1 MKQMS
6 DKKNTRGTSVI
17 TKNTQE
23 LRTKKDEKQDRN
35 FYIKCA
41 IVVIALLVAFVL
53 CFLYSNQDIRKGLTA
68 VTVDGEKFSATDLDY
83 YYATVLNQYSAY
95 FSYLGVDASQS
106 LDAQQYSEDQSWAD
120 YLRSEAVTALTQV
133 ASMYH
138 EAMDNGY
145 EISDELQQQIDDYSA
160 SIDEYCQSNSITREQ
175 YLQTQYGAKM
185 TDEIFMKH
193 LTMVFVSSDYASDYQ
208 NNHEYSD
215 EEISTYYDEHKQDID
230 LANYEVLTVNADYT
244 GIEGTT
250 EGSADETPEYT
261 DAQTKQA
268 MEAAK
273 ETANAFLDRVNSG
286 EKLSDIGD

>member
-1 MKQMS
+1 
-6 DKKNTRGTSVI
+6 
-17 TKNTQE
+17 
-23 LRTKKDEKQDRN
+23 
-35 FYIKCA
+35 
-41 IVVIALLVAFVL
+41 
-53 CFLYSNQDIRKGLTA
+53 
-68 VTVDGEKFSATDLDY
+68 
-83 YYATVLNQYSAY
+83 
-95 FSYLGVDASQS
+95 
-106 LDAQQYSEDQSWAD
+106 
-120 YLRSEAVTALTQV
+120 
-133 ASMYH
+133 MYH

-215 EEISTYYDEHKQDID
+215 EEISTYYDEHKKDID

-273 ETANAFLDRVNSG
+273 EPPLRSWIA
-286 EKLSDIGD
+286 

>member
-1 MKQMS
+1 MS

-145 EISDELQQQIDDYSA
+145 EISRSTITPLPLTNTARATA
-160 SIDEYCQSNSITREQ
+160 SPVSN
-175 YLQTQYGAKM
+175 
-185 TDEIFMKH
+185 
-193 LTMVFVSSDYASDYQ
+193 
-208 NNHEYSD
+208 
-215 EEISTYYDEHKQDID
+215 ISRR
-230 LANYEVLTVNADYT
+230 
-244 GIEGTT
+244 
-250 EGSADETPEYT
+250 S
-261 DAQTKQA
+261 
-268 MEAAK
+268 
-273 ETANAFLDRVNSG
+273 TAP
-286 EKLSDIGD
+286 K

>member
-1 MKQMS
+1 MS

-106 LDAQQYSEDQSWAD
+106 RTPSSTAKTRAGRIICAARQS
-120 YLRSEAVTALTQV
+120 
-133 ASMYH
+133 
-138 EAMDNGY
+138 
-145 EISDELQQQIDDYSA
+145 
-160 SIDEYCQSNSITREQ
+160 
-175 YLQTQYGAKM
+175 
-185 TDEIFMKH
+185 
-193 LTMVFVSSDYASDYQ
+193 
-208 NNHEYSD
+208 
-215 EEISTYYDEHKQDID
+215 
-230 LANYEVLTVNADYT
+230 
-244 GIEGTT
+244 
-250 EGSADETPEYT
+250 PP
-261 DAQTKQA
+261 
-268 MEAAK
+268 
-273 ETANAFLDRVNSG
+273 
-286 EKLSDIGD
+286 